1 MPLPNVPPLW
11 QSGNP
16 PPHLPRLPSVG
27 WIWPVVAIIV
37 ALAAIYSAAYV
48 VDPTNM
54 AGVRRLG
61 TVVTTEPI
69 GPGLHFKVPFIDTVD
84 QLQTS
89 ISTMS
94 VDDLTVYTIDNQAVT
109 VGVSLT
115 YRIPPEAVLKL
126 LYQVGRTGSVDIAAN
141 LEPII
146 ADRTLRVFAKRN
158 TLDISSEREAIANE
172 IRSTVSETIGPLF
185 GVQILDLQ
193 LSRLE
198 YSQTFTDSVEEAVK
212 AKNEA
217 VQAENTVARVRYEA
231 EQDRVRAEGL
241 ASAVEAAAQGDAQA
255 AVTRAG
261 AEKQATEL
269 QAQGQAAARE
279 VLGDAEA
286 HYAAT
291 LAAALGQT
299 KVTDYLLIQRWNGQ
313 LPTTTVGTGAP
324 PYLLPAVGPC
334 RPCPWSSGCFARRA
348 V

>member
-16 PPHLPRLPSVG
+16 PPQMPSMPSVR
-27 WIWPVVAIIV
+27 WIWPFLAIVVLV
-37 ALAAIYSAAYV
+37 LAIYSSAYV

-69 GPGLHFKVPFIDTVD
+69 GPGLHFKLPFIDTVD

-94 VDDLTVYTIDNQAVT
+94 VDQLTVYTIDNQAVT

-115 YRIPPEAVLKL
+115 YRVPPEAVLKL
-126 LYQVGRTGSVDIAAN
+126 LYQVGRTGNVDIPAN
-141 LEPII
+141 LQPII

-158 TLDISSEREAIANE
+158 TLDISAEREAIANE
-172 IRSTVSETIGPLF
+172 IRSTVSQTIVPLF
-185 GVQILDLQ
+185 GVEILDLQ

-198 YSQTFTDSVEEAVK
+198 YSETFTDSVEEAVK

-217 VQAENTVARVRYEA
+217 VQAENTVAKVRFEA
-231 EQDRVRAEGL
+231 EQARVRAEGL

-255 AVTRAG
+255 AITRAG
-261 AEKQATEL
+261 ANKQATEL
-269 QAQGQAAARE
+269 QAQGQAAARI

-286 HYAAT
+286 HYAST
-291 LAAALGQT
+291 LAGALGST
-299 KVTDYLLIQRWNGQ
+299 KVTDYLMVQRWNGQ
-313 LPTTTVGTGAP
+313 LPTTTVGTGASP
-324 PYLLPAVGPC
+324 LISLPQAGK
-334 RPCPWSSGCFARRA
+334 
-348 V
+348 